1 MSNRDLLNEF
11 LEYKQNISMCS
22 DQTIRAYRNDLNQFA
37 DFLLKNEVSIL
48 ESSTMDIQDYLS
60 EVGKNKNISTSSMA
74 RKLASIKS
82 LYRYLA
88 NNKIISKN
96 ISRLIKS
103 PKTPKRLPNFL
114 TAKEIKRLLDYPYGD
129 SIKDMRDRLIL
140 ELFYATGIRISE
152 LVRIKI
158 NDIDFKDKL
167 IKIKGKGNKER
178 FVIFGDGMLVVLN
191 MPLPGMEEYVLS
203 FPNYYVTGI
212 LISLI
217 IGLIFLSYFGVRFAG
232 ETKKRSDALN
242 KLQQILAK
250 EYELESLGGQAA
262 AAAHSLG
269 TPLATITVV
278 AKEMRKEVGDNSK
291 FTKDIDLLISQT
303 KRCSEILK
311 KISQK
316 QIIKDE
322 FLSAMSFENL
332 LEEIIKSFKESSE
345 KNIKLNTD
353 KDINKID
360 IKRNP
365 ELVYGLR
372 NFIGNAVKFSNQNIL
387 ISIISDNINL
397 YILIEDDGPGFPEDI
412 IKALGEPY
420 IKSRS
425 KLSKDNKGLGL
436 GTFLG
441 KTLLERQSAVIS
453 FENGS
458 SLNGAIVK
466 IKWRI
471 NDISI

>member
-1 MSNRDLLNEF
+1 MDFATIFRLEENLNLDKKTLVF
-11 LEYKQNISMCS
+11 LRWIAIFGQLFSINLVYFFL
-22 DQTIRAYRNDLNQFA
+22 DLNFPVLFCHIIIFIGFFTNIYLQFGLKA
-37 DFLLKNEVSIL
+37 NLLKDLYSSSFLMYDIIQLSIL
-48 ESSTMDIQDYLS
+48 LFLTGGIFNPFAILLIVPTIVSSTFLS
-60 EVGKNKNISTSSMA
+60 MGST
-74 RKLASIKS
+74 
-82 LYRYLA
+82 
-88 NNKIISKN
+88 IILGTST
-96 ISRLIKS
+96 IILLFI
-103 PKTPKRLPNFL
+103 L
-114 TAKEIKRLLDYPYGD
+114 T
-129 SIKDMRDRLIL
+129 
-140 ELFYATGIRISE
+140 F
-152 LVRIKI
+152 
-158 NDIDFKDKL
+158 F
-167 IKIKGKGNKER
+167 
-178 FVIFGDGMLVVLN
+178 N

-269 TPLATITVV
+269 TPLATIAVV
-278 AKEMRKEVGDNSK
+278 AKEMRKEAGDNSK

-345 KNIKLNTD
+345 KNIGLNID
-353 KDINKID
+353 KDVNKID
-360 IKRNP
+360 IKKNP
-365 ELVYGLR
+365 EIVYGLR
-372 NFIGNAVKFSNQNIL
+372 NFIGNAVKFSHQNIL

-397 YILIEDDGPGFPEDI
+397 FVIIEDDGPGFPDDI
-412 IKALGEPY
+412 IKAIGEPY

-425 KLSKDNKGLGL
+425 KLSKNNAGLGL

-441 KTLLERQSAVIS
+441 KTLLERQSAMIS
-453 FENGS
+453 FENNS
-458 SLNGAIVK
+458 SLKGAKVK

-471 NDISI
+471 NDLSISV